1 MRVNMNPNTLFEHL
15 RKFDTP
21 TIANALEIVQEK
33 RSTHGFTRQTYLCA
47 FPKLPAI
54 VGFAR
59 TATIRCSTPYDPAV
73 RRKNQVAYYEHVAQ
87 GDQPTIA
94 VIQDIDSQPGL
105 GAFWGEVNTHV
116 HWGLG
121 CVGTLT
127 NGSMRDLDAMQPQ
140 FQCFAATLSPSH
152 AWVQVVEI
160 GKPVEVLGLAVADG
174 DIVHADRHG
183 AVTIPRDVLE
193 KLPAAI
199 DLMARREKV
208 ILDASRKPGFG
219 VAALR
224 EAFAASDQIR

>member
-1 MRVNMNPNTLFEHL
+1 MDTQSLFAHL
-15 RKFDTP
+15 RQFDTP
-21 TIANALEIVQEK
+21 TIANALEIAHGK
-33 RSTHGFTRQTYLCA
+33 RSITGFTRQTYLTA

-87 GDQPTIA
+87 GEQPTIA
-94 VIQDIDSQPGL
+94 VIQDIDSRPGL

-127 NGSMRDLDAMQPQ
+127 NGSMRDLDAMQPK

-160 GKPVEVLGLAVADG
+160 GKPVEVLGMAVTDG

-183 AVTIPRDVLE
+183 AIVIPLDVLD

-199 DLMARREKV
+199 DLMARKEKV
-208 ILDASRKPGFG
+208 ILDAARKSGFG
-219 VAALR
+219 IAALK
-224 EAFAASDQIR
+224 EALAASDQIKA

>member
-1 MRVNMNPNTLFEHL
+1 MDTQALFAHL
-15 RKFDTP
+15 RQFDTP
-21 TIANALEIVQEK
+21 TIANALEIAQGR
-33 RSTHGFTRQTYLCA
+33 RSTSGFTRQTYLAA
-47 FPKLPAI
+47 FPKLASV

-59 TATIRCSTPYDPAV
+59 TAAIRCSTPYDPAV
-73 RRKNQVAYYEHVAQ
+73 RRKNQIAYYEHVAQ

-121 CVGTLT
+121 CHGALT

-140 FQCFAATLSPSH
+140 FQCMAATLSPSH

-160 GKPVEVLGLAVADG
+160 GKPVEVFGMSVATN

-183 AVTIPRDVLE
+183 AIVIPRDVLD
-193 KLPAAI
+193 KLPDAI
-199 DLMARREKV
+199 DLMARKEKV
-208 ILDASRKPGFG
+208 ILDAARKPGFG
-219 VAALR
+219 VAALK
-224 EAFAASDQIR
+224 EAFVASDAIKA